1 MKANTE
7 LVYQYFRKCNAVST
21 DSRQIVNGALFF
33 ALKGDNFNGNDFA
46 LETLERGAS
55 FAVVDDSSLP
65 DHDRLLL
72 VDDSLKTLQEVA
84 VMHRR
89 SMKIPVIGITGS
101 NGKTTTK
108 ELISAVLAKKF
119 RVVATKGNL
128 NNHIG
133 VPLTILGVGDDADI
147 AVVEM
152 GANHIGEIAFLCSIA
167 RPDSG
172 LITNIGKAHLEGF
185 GSFEGV
191 IEAKTE
197 LYRFINSVGG
207 LLFVNQDNT
216 LLNDKT
222 TGMKTIGYGVHSDY
236 VRCLRSVSDPFVNV
250 EVSIADGEPMWFNS
264 NLFGGYNVS
273 NILAAITIGSFYG
286 VAHELVQSAISEY
299 IPSNNR
305 SQMVRWGSN
314 TLILDAYNANPSSMS
329 AALTALAG
337 TESGKRVAILGDM
350 LELGT
355 TSREEHQKVI
365 DQAIQLSIERIF
377 LVGPVFSSLAKEA
390 GIQAF
395 MDSETAAEW
404 FRQNPLTDSV
414 ILLKGSRGIRME
426 RISLV
431 FKSSE

>member
-1 MKANTE
+1 MKANSE
-7 LVYQYFRKCNAVST
+7 IVYRHFRRCTAVST
-21 DSRQIVNGALFF
+21 DSRQIVPGTMFI

-46 LETLERGAS
+46 LETLEQGAA
-55 FAVVDDSSLP
+55 FAVVDDPMLP
-65 DHDRLLL
+65 AHDRLLL
-72 VDDSLKTLQEVA
+72 VDDSLKILQEIA
-84 VMHRR
+84 AMHRR
-89 SMKIPVIGITGS
+89 NLKIPVIGITGT

-119 RVVATKGNL
+119 RVVSTKGNF

-133 VPLTILGVGDDADI
+133 VPLTILGIGEEAEI
-147 AVVEM
+147 AVIEM
-152 GANHIGEIAFLCSIA
+152 GANHIGEIGFLCNIA
-167 RPDSG
+167 RPDTG

-207 LLFVNQDNT
+207 LLFINKDNT
-216 LLNDKT
+216 LLNDQAS
-222 TGMKTIGYGVHSDY
+222 GMKTIGYGEQGDFVQCIRT
-236 VRCLRSVSDPFVNV
+236 VGDPFVRV
-250 EVSIADGEPMWFNS
+250 EARVAAGEPMWFNS

-273 NILAAITIGSFYG
+273 NILAAIAIGAFYG
-286 VAHELVQSAISEY
+286 VPQDLIQLAISEY

-337 TESGKRVAILGDM
+337 TASGSRVAILGDM

-355 TSREEHQKVI
+355 TSGEEHQKVI
-365 DQAIQLSIERIF
+365 DQAIQLSLEKIF
-377 LVGPVFSSLAKEA
+377 LVGPVFSSLAKVT

-395 MDSETAAEW
+395 IDSETAAEW
-404 FRQNPLTDSV
+404 FRENPLTDSI

>member
-7 LVYQYFRKCNAVST
+7 IVYQHFKKCKTVST
-21 DSRQIVNGALFF
+21 DSRQIVPGTLFF

-46 LETLERGAS
+46 LETLEKGAD

-65 DHDRLLL
+65 HHDRLLL
-72 VDDSLKTLQEVA
+72 VEDSLKALQEIA
-84 VMHRR
+84 MMHRR
-89 SMKIPVIGITGS
+89 SLKIPLIGITGT

-133 VPLTILGVGDDADI
+133 VPLTILGIREDAEI
-147 AVVEM
+147 AVIEM
-152 GANHIGEIAFLCSIA
+152 GANHIGEIGFLCNIA
-167 RPDSG
+167 RPGSG

-197 LYRFINSVGG
+197 LYRFISSVGG
-207 LLFVNQDNT
+207 LVFVNRDNA
-216 LLNDKT
+216 LLNEQAA
-222 TGMKTIGYGVHSDY
+222 GMKTIGYGERGEFVQCIRA
-236 VRCLRSVSDPFVNV
+236 VNDPFVKV
-250 EVSIADGEPMWFNS
+250 EVRIADGEPMWFNS

-286 VAHELVQSAISEY
+286 VPHELIQLALSEY

-355 TSREEHQKVI
+355 TSGEEHQKVI
-365 DQAIQLSIERIF
+365 DQAIHFSFEKIF
-377 LVGPVFSSLAKEA
+377 LVGPVFNSLAKGA

-395 MDSETAAEW
+395 IDSETAAEW

-431 FKSSE
+431 FKSPE